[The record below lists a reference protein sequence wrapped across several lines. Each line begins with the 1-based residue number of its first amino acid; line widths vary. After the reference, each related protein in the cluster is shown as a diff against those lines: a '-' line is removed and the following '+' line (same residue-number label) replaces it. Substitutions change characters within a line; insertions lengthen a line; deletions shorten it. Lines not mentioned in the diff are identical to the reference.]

1 MPAAPSSKRPNKLAA
16 PAAAPAAS
24 SFKSEY
30 GQGRRKLLE
39 AVTRLAAREGH
50 TRFSLRELA
59 KEAGLGHNSL
69 YRHFNHVD
77 EMIPEL
83 MEDFCSEL
91 REGLRQA
98 RQVVPAGETPAR
110 TVVSWLLDFA
120 LAHRD
125 VFVLSMRQRMG
136 PAGAGRAAVEGHLQ
150 AIRQDMLTDL
160 AALGHLPAALPPRMD
175 WAVDMVIDQS
185 FRLCI
190 EYIEHPE
197 RREDILARA
206 QLSFAWIIGG
216 ALAPPPQS
224 R

>member
-1 MPAAPSSKRPNKLAA
+1 MSGSPPTRKKSPKASAITPTT
-16 PAAAPAAS
+16 S

-69 YRHFNHVD
+69 YRHFNNVD

-83 MEDFCSEL
+83 MEDFSQDL
-91 REGLRQA
+91 LEGLRQA
-98 RQVVPAGETPAR
+98 RKAVPPGETPAK

-120 LAHRD
+120 LVHRD
-125 VFVLSMRQRMG
+125 IFLLSMRQRVG
-136 PAGAGRAAVEGHLQ
+136 PPGAARVALEKNLQ
-150 AIRQDMLTDL
+150 AIRQDMLSEL
-160 AALGHLPAALPPRMD
+160 GALGHLPSKLHPRMD
-175 WAVDMVIDQS
+175 WALEMVIDQS

-190 EYIEHPE
+190 EYIEHPDQ
-197 RREDILARA
+197 REDILVRA

-216 ALAPPPQS
+216 ALAPSAQS

>member
-1 MPAAPSSKRPNKLAA
+1 MPDSSSTLKRSSKASAA
-16 PAAAPAAS
+16 EPAAS
-24 SFKSEY
+24 SFKNEY

-69 YRHFNHVD
+69 YRHFKSVD

-83 MEDFCSEL
+83 MEDFCLEL

-98 RQVVPAGETPAR
+98 RKTVPPGQMPAQ

-120 LAHRD
+120 LLHRD
-125 VFVLSMRQRMG
+125 AFVLSMRQRVG
-136 PAGAGRAAVEGHLQ
+136 PPGAARTALEDNLR
-150 AIRQDMLTDL
+150 AIRQDMLSEL
-160 AALGHLPAALPPRMD
+160 GALGHLPLTLHPRMD
-175 WAVDMVIDQS
+175 WALEMVTDQS

-190 EYIEHPE
+190 EYIERPDQ
-197 RREDILARA
+197 REDILERA

-216 ALAPPPQS
+216 ALAPSTQS

>member
-1 MPAAPSSKRPNKLAA
+1 MSGRSSPRERSSKALAEE
-16 PAAAPAAS
+16 PATS
-24 SFKSEY
+24 TFKREY

-69 YRHFNHVD
+69 YRHFKSVD

-83 MEDFCSEL
+83 MEDFSCEL

-98 RQVVPAGETPAR
+98 RKVVPPGQTPAL

-120 LAHRD
+120 MAHRD
-125 VFVLSMRQRMG
+125 AFVLSMRQRVG
-136 PAGAGRAAVEGHLQ
+136 PPGAARTALEINLQ
-150 AIRQDMLTDL
+150 AIRQDMASELV
-160 AALGHLPAALPPRMD
+160 ALGHLPPTLPPRID
-175 WAVDMVIDQS
+175 WALDMVIDQS

-190 EYIEHPE
+190 EYIERPDQ
-197 RREDILARA
+197 REDILARA

-216 ALAPPPQS
+216 AFAPGAQS

>member
-1 MPAAPSSKRPNKLAA
+1 MSGSSPPRKRTSIA
-16 PAAAPAAS
+16 PAAEPSTS
-24 SFKSEY
+24 SFKREY

-69 YRHFNHVD
+69 YRHFSSVD
-77 EMIPEL
+77 DMIPGL
-83 MEDFCSEL
+83 MEDFSQEL

-98 RQVVPAGETPAR
+98 RKAVPPGQTPAL

-120 LAHRD
+120 LVHRD
-125 VFVLSMRQRMG
+125 AFVLSMRQRVG
-136 PAGAGRAAVEGHLQ
+136 PPGAARTALEGNLQ
-150 AIRQDMLTDL
+150 AIRQDMLSEL
-160 AALGHLPAALPPRMD
+160 GALGHLPTKLHPRMD
-175 WAVDMVIDQS
+175 WALEMVIDQS

-190 EYIEHPE
+190 EYIEHPDQ
-197 RREDILARA
+197 REDILVRA

-216 ALAPPPQS
+216 ALAPGAQS

>member
-1 MPAAPSSKRPNKLAA
+1 MFKR
-16 PAAAPAAS
+16 
-24 SFKSEY
+24 EY

-69 YRHFNHVD
+69 YRHFNSVD
-77 EMIPEL
+77 DMIPEL
-83 MEDFCSEL
+83 MEDFSQEL

-98 RQVVPAGETPAR
+98 RKAVPPGQTPAL

-120 LAHRD
+120 LLHRD
-125 VFVLSMRQRMG
+125 VFILSMRQRVG
-136 PAGAGRAAVEGHLQ
+136 PPSAARTALEGNLK
-150 AIRQDMLTDL
+150 AIRQDMLSEL
-160 AALGHLPAALPPRMD
+160 GALGHLPTKLHPRMD
-175 WAVDMVIDQS
+175 WALEMVIDQS

-190 EYIEHPE
+190 EYIEHPDQ
-197 RREDILARA
+197 REDILVRA
-206 QLSFAWIIGG
+206 QLSFAWVIGG
-216 ALAPPPQS
+216 ALAPGAQS

>member
-1 MPAAPSSKRPNKLAA
+1 MSGSSSTCKRTSKASVTKPAT
-16 PAAAPAAS
+16 S

-69 YRHFNHVD
+69 YRHFDSVD
-77 EMIPEL
+77 DMIPEL
-83 MEDFCSEL
+83 MEDFSQEL

-98 RQVVPAGETPAR
+98 RKAVPPGQTPAL

-125 VFVLSMRQRMG
+125 AFVLSMRQRVG
-136 PAGAGRAAVEGHLQ
+136 PPGAARTALESNLQ
-150 AIRQDMLTDL
+150 AIRQDMLSEL
-160 AALGHLPAALPPRMD
+160 GALGHLPAKLHPRMA
-175 WAVDMVIDQS
+175 WALEMVIDQS

-190 EYIEHPE
+190 EYIEHPDQ
-197 RREDILARA
+197 REDILARA

-216 ALAPPPQS
+216 ALAPGA
-224 R
+224 